1 MSQAGFDNQKSSDI
15 AIPIWV
21 KSILVIGIGLFV
33 SQLIG
38 FPSILSDSI
47 EKNRAEI
54 AFTNGNYAEA
64 IENYE
69 KLLTSYPKDKNLIK
83 NLGLSFYK
91 QGLYYQALRTFEK
104 LEGKEI
110 PESDVKVIE
119 AAIENMLKQ
128 L

>member
-1 MSQAGFDNQKSSDI
+1 MSQAGFDNQKPSDI

-21 KSILVIGIGLFV
+21 KSILVIGIGLFL

-47 EKNRAEI
+47 EKNRAET
-54 AFTNGNYAEA
+54 AFTNGNYADA

-119 AAIENMLKQ
+119 EAIENMLKQ
-128 L
+128 F

>member
-15 AIPIWV
+15 AIPLWV
-21 KSILVIGIGLFV
+21 KSILVIGLGLFL

-47 EKNRAEI
+47 EKNRAET
-54 AFTNGNYAEA
+54 AFANGNYPEA

-119 AAIENMLKQ
+119 EAIEDMLKQ